1 MSVFQA
7 HFGEIG
13 GSRSK
18 AFVFG
23 MMCGMASPIFILPRF
38 ERGKGRKNS
47 NLERSFKHVGS
58 KLADSSNAVH
68 AGKNEPKSGK

>member
-13 GSRSK
+13 GSRSR

-23 MMCGMASPIFILPRF
+23 LMCGLASPIFILPRF

-47 NLERSFKHVGS
+47 NLKRSFKNVGS
-58 KLADSSNAVH
+58 KLLDSSNAIQ
-68 AGKNEPKSGK
+68 AGKNESKPGK